1 MIPEMDTPPVGRLA
15 PSPTGLLH
23 LGNAWSFLLAWLGV
37 RSHPSGKGRLILRQE
52 DIDPARSRQEW
63 MDGIERD
70 LLWLG
75 LDWDEGPNGSTTAPD
90 AGKHAPT
97 VLMSEHSNPTSG
109 CPCEGDSSG
118 PASPSPHGPYQQSLC
133 GKRYEAALASLSARG
148 LVYPCYCTRKELREL
163 AGAPHG
169 AHDGLGDAGA
179 AYPGTCRHL
188 SADQRAE
195 REVQGRRAS
204 LRLRCPDG
212 EDGRETF
219 RDLVLGPQSFTLTE
233 CGGDFALRRSD
244 GVWAYQLAVVADDI
258 AMGVTQIVRGED
270 ILLSTPR
277 QLLLWRLL
285 GGTAPA
291 FAHIPLLHDSEGERL
306 AKRHKSLS
314 LAQLRE
320 SGAQPEAVVGWLA
333 SLAGLNPSARPL
345 RPRALA
351 ERLRSEG
358 GMPWQNLRGREKLVA
373 RDLPFSC

>member
-1 MIPEMDTPPVGRLA
+1 MDFQKDRAPVGRLA

-37 RSHPSGKGRLILRQE
+37 RSHPSGSGRIILRQE

-70 LLWLG
+70 LAWLG
-75 LDWDEGPNGSTTAPD
+75 LDWDGP
-90 AGKHAPT
+90 
-97 VLMSEHSNPTSG
+97 VF
-109 CPCEGDSSG
+109 
-118 PASPSPHGPYQQSLC
+118 QQSQL
-133 GKRYEAALASLSARG
+133 GQRYEAALASLDARG

-169 AHDGLGDAGA
+169 AHDGLGDSGA
-179 AYPGTCRHL
+179 AYPGTCRQL
-188 SADQRAE
+188 TAEQRAE
-195 REVQGRRAS
+195 REAQGRRAS
-204 LRLRCPDG
+204 LRLLCPDG
-212 EDGRETF
+212 EAGRESF
-219 RDLVLGPQSFTLTE
+219 DDLILGPQSFTLTD

-244 GVWAYQLAVVADDI
+244 GVWAYQLAVVADDL

-285 GGTAPA
+285 GGTAPS

-314 LAQLRE
+314 LAQLRD
-320 SGAQPEAVVGWLA
+320 SGCRPENIVGWLA
-333 SLAGLNPSARPL
+333 ELAGFSTGPIT
-345 RPRALA
+345 PRALA

-358 GMPWQNLRGREKLVA
+358 GMPWSRLKRGDKIIVPDGVRW
-373 RDLPFSC
+373 